1 MAELLILLFTCQYT
15 QEFNWIFKIVY
26 PIILI
31 RKDKRAL
38 SIALSAT
45 VKMLS
50 LVEGKKSKTILF
62 SWTNNQNTF
71 LDSKYVTQDYRATLF
86 FFFSFFSNKVN
97 KYKKSSHK
105 QPSKYN

>member
-26 PIILI
+26 PIIII

-50 LVEGKKSKTILF
+50 LVEGKKSKNILF
-62 SWTNNQNTF
+62 SWKNNQNTF
-71 LDSKYVTQDYRATLF
+71 LDSMSLKITGQH
-86 FFFSFFSNKVN
+86 FSFSFLFFSNKVN